1 MQQKLNKCGDINLA
15 KLKMK
20 SVRIIALRQDRKRL
34 LEHLQNSAL
43 VQIKKTEKSE
53 KGFSKIDMSSQMQV
67 FERNVTLTQQALN
80 VLDELAPEKKSMLSS
95 LAGRRII
102 DPDEIGVIAADA
114 GKVIDVCNRITELNK
129 VRADNAA
136 EQVRIRTSLA
146 QLEPWQ
152 NLDIPLNTGDTK
164 TTAVFI
170 GTLPKNYSDITL
182 SEELAQQSSELLF
195 DFEIQFSSKDM
206 TCVVLFV
213 PIIQKQMAEDAL
225 RNIGFAKPM
234 SPTSHTPKVK
244 TKRLIDRSE
253 QLRQETEKSKNEII
267 SYADMRDKIC
277 STQDYFRIRA
287 DKYNVISELDQT
299 KHVFVIN
306 GYMPEEDCEKLTQLC
321 DRVASCYIE
330 FSDVNDEEAPVKLKN
345 NKFAEPAQSIVN
357 MYSTPSHA
365 DIDPTPILA
374 FFFYFFFGMMFSD
387 AGYGL
392 LMVVAIGIV
401 LKIFKPDKNMR
412 NNLKLFQYCGVSTII
427 WGLIFGS
434 IFGDAPVA
442 IYNAFTGADLTMKEI
457 LPWPTLDPQ
466 KDALMLMVISIAF
479 GMVHILI
486 GMGCK
491 FYICWKQKDYAAA
504 LFDTGL
510 WMLMLVG
517 FAVLAV
523 GMITT
528 PILMYVGAGI
538 AIACAVGLIL
548 TQGRGKKGIVGKAI
562 GGMASLYDIT
572 SYISDLLSYSRLL
585 ALGLTTGVMAQ
596 VFNMLAT
603 MLGTNIIGIIFMIII
618 FIIGHAVTIGLNALG
633 SYVHTMRLQ
642 YVEMF
647 SKFYDGGGK
656 PFEPFTLNS
665 KYFKTKNSNDD

>member
-1 MQQKLNKCGDINLA
+1 
-15 KLKMK
+15 MK

-43 VQIKKTEKSE
+43 VQIKKNENSE
-53 KGFSKIDMSSQMQV
+53 KGFSKIDMNSQMQV

-80 VLDELAPEKKSMLSS
+80 VLDELAPQKKGMLSS
-95 LAGRRII
+95 LAGRKII

-114 GKVIDVCNRITELNK
+114 GKIIDECNRITELNK
-129 VRADNAA
+129 IRADNAA
-136 EQVRIRTSLA
+136 EQIRIRTALA

-170 GTLPKNYSDITL
+170 GTLPKEYSDITL
-182 SEELAQQSSELLF
+182 SEELAKQNTELIF
-195 DFEIQFSSKDM
+195 NFEIQFSSKDM
-206 TCVVLFV
+206 TCVVLFT
-213 PIIQKQMAEDAL
+213 PLAQKQQAEEAL

-234 SPTSHTPKVK
+234 TQTSHTPKVK
-244 TKRLIDRSE
+244 AERLR
-253 QLRQETEKSKNEII
+253 EKSVLLTKQSKAAEDEII
-267 SYADMRDKIC
+267 SYADMRGKIC
-277 STQDYFRIRA
+277 NTQDYFRIRA

-306 GYMPEEDCEKLTQLC
+306 GYIPEEDCDKLTQMC
-321 DRVASCYIE
+321 DRIASCYIE
-330 FSDVNDEEAPVKLKN
+330 FGDVNEEEAPVKLKN

-357 MYSTPSHA
+357 MYSPPSHA

-392 LMVVAIGIV
+392 LMVVVIGIV

-434 IFGDAPVA
+434 IFGDAPVS
-442 IYNAFTGADLTMKEI
+442 IYNAFTGASLTMKEI

-479 GMVHILI
+479 GLVHILI

-510 WMLMLVG
+510 WMLMLIG

-523 GMITT
+523 GMITA
-528 PILMYVGAGI
+528 PIVMYIGAGI
-538 AIACAVGLIL
+538 AVACAIGLIL
-548 TQGRGKKGIVGKAI
+548 TQGRGKKGIIGKAI
-562 GGMASLYDIT
+562 GGLASLYDIT

-603 MLGTNIIGIIFMIII
+603 MLGTNIIGIIFMIVI
-618 FIIGHAVTIGLNALG
+618 FVVGHAVTIGLNALG

-647 SKFYDGGGK
+647 SKFYEGGGQ

>member
-1 MQQKLNKCGDINLA
+1 
-15 KLKMK
+15 MK

-43 VQIKKTEKSE
+43 VQIKKNENSE
-53 KGFSKIDMSSQMQV
+53 KGFSKIDMNSQMQV

-80 VLDELAPEKKSMLSS
+80 VLDELAPQKKGMLSS
-95 LAGRRII
+95 LAGRKII

-114 GKVIDVCNRITELNK
+114 GKIIDECNRITELNK
-129 VRADNAA
+129 IRADNAA
-136 EQVRIRTSLA
+136 EQIRIRTALA

-152 NLDIPLNTGDTK
+152 NLDIPLNTEGTK

-170 GTLPKNYSDITL
+170 GTLPKGYTDVTL
-182 SEELAQQSSELLF
+182 SEELAKQNTELIF
-195 DFEIQFSSKDM
+195 NFEIQFSSKDM
-206 TCVVLFV
+206 TCVVLFA
-213 PIIQKQMAEDAL
+213 PLAQKQQAEEAL

-234 SPTSHTPKVK
+234 TQTSHTPKVK
-244 TKRLIDRSE
+244 AERLR
-253 QLRQETEKSKNEII
+253 EKSVLLTKQSKAAEDEII
-267 SYADMRDKIC
+267 SYANMREKIC
-277 STQDYFRIRA
+277 DTQDYFRIRA

-306 GYMPEEDCEKLTQLC
+306 GYIPEEDCDKLTQMC
-321 DRVASCYIE
+321 DRIASCYIE
-330 FSDVNDEEAPVKLKN
+330 FGDVNEEEAPVKLKN

-357 MYSTPSHA
+357 MYSPPSHA

-392 LMVVAIGIV
+392 LMVVVIGIV

-434 IFGDAPVA
+434 IFGDAPVS
-442 IYNAFTGADLTMKEI
+442 IYNAFTGASLTMKEI

-479 GMVHILI
+479 GLVHILI

-491 FYICWKQKDYAAA
+491 FHICWKQKDYAAA

-510 WMLMLVG
+510 WMLMLIG

-523 GMITT
+523 GMITA
-528 PILMYVGAGI
+528 PIVMYIGAGI
-538 AIACAVGLIL
+538 AVACAIGLIL

-562 GGMASLYDIT
+562 GGLASLYDIT

-603 MLGTNIIGIIFMIII
+603 MLGTNIIGIIFMIVI
-618 FIIGHAVTIGLNALG
+618 FVVGHAVTIGLNALG

-647 SKFYDGGGK
+647 SKFYDGGGQ

>member
-1 MQQKLNKCGDINLA
+1 
-15 KLKMK
+15 MK
-20 SVRIIALRQDRKRL
+20 TVRIIALRQDRKRL

-43 VQIKKTEKSE
+43 VQIRKTEKSE
-53 KGFSKIDMSSQMQV
+53 KGFSKVDMSSQMQV

-95 LAGRRII
+95 LSGRRVI

-114 GKVIDVCNRITELNK
+114 AKIIDVCNRITELNK
-129 VRADNAA
+129 IRADNAA
-136 EQVRIRTSLA
+136 EQVRIRTTLA

-170 GTLPKNYSDITL
+170 GTLPKDYSDITL
-182 SEELAQQSSELLF
+182 SEELAQQNSELMF
-195 DFEIQFSSKDM
+195 EFEIQFTSRDM
-206 TCVVLFV
+206 TCVVLFA
-213 PIIQKQMAEDAL
+213 PIAQKQMAENAL

-244 TKRLIDRSE
+244 SERLRDKSALLTKQSE
-253 QLRQETEKSKNEII
+253 DAKNKII
-267 SYADMRDKIC
+267 SYAGMRDKIC
-277 STQDYFRIRA
+277 NTQDYFRIRA
-287 DKYNVISELDQT
+287 DKYHVISELDQT

-306 GYMPEEDCEKLTQLC
+306 GYIPEEDCGKLSQMC
-321 DRVASCYIE
+321 ERIASCYIE
-330 FSDVNDEEAPVKLKN
+330 FDDVNEEEAPVKLKN

-357 MYSTPSHA
+357 MYSPPSHA

-392 LMVVAIGIV
+392 LMVVVIGIV
-401 LKIFKPDKNMR
+401 LKVFKPDKNMR

-434 IFGDAPVA
+434 IFGDAPVS
-442 IYNAFTGADLTMKEI
+442 IYNAFTGASLTMKEI

-479 GMVHILI
+479 GLVHILI
-486 GMGCK
+486 GMSCK

-523 GMITT
+523 GMITA
-528 PILMYVGAGI
+528 PIVMYIGAGI
-538 AIACAVGLIL
+538 AVASAVGLIL

-562 GGMASLYDIT
+562 GGLASLYDIT

-603 MLGTNIIGIIFMIII
+603 MLGTNIIGIIFMIVI
-618 FIIGHAVTIGLNALG
+618 FVVGHAVTIGLNALG

-647 SKFYDGGGK
+647 SKFYDGGGQ

-665 KYFKTKNSNDD
+665 KYFKAKNSNDD

>member
-1 MQQKLNKCGDINLA
+1 
-15 KLKMK
+15 
-20 SVRIIALRQDRKRL
+20 
-34 LEHLQNSAL
+34 
-43 VQIKKTEKSE
+43 
-53 KGFSKIDMSSQMQV
+53 MQV

-80 VLDELAPEKKSMLSS
+80 ILDELAPQKKGMLSA
-95 LAGRRII
+95 LAGRKEI
-102 DPDEIGVIAADA
+102 DPDEIGIIAANA
-114 GKVIDVCNRITELNK
+114 GKVIDECNRITELNK
-129 VRADNAA
+129 IRADNAA
-136 EQVRIRTSLA
+136 EQIRIRTALA

-152 NLDIPLNTGDTK
+152 NLDIPLNTEDTK

-170 GTLPKNYSDITL
+170 GTLPKGYNDVTL
-182 SEELAQQSSELLF
+182 SEELAKQNTELIF
-195 DFEIQFSSKDM
+195 NFEIQFSSKDM
-206 TCVVLFV
+206 TCVVLFT
-213 PIIQKQMAEDAL
+213 PLAQKQQAEEAL

-244 TKRLIDRSE
+244 SERLR
-253 QLRQETEKSKNEII
+253 EKSVLLTKQSEDAKDKII
-267 SYADMRDKIC
+267 SYAGTRDKIC
-277 STQDYFRIRA
+277 DTQDYFRIRA

-306 GYMPEEDCEKLTQLC
+306 GYIPEEDCDKLIQMC
-321 DRVASCYIE
+321 DRIASCYVE
-330 FSDVNDEEAPVKLKN
+330 FGDVNEEEAPVKLKN

-357 MYSTPSHA
+357 MYSPPSHA

-392 LMVVAIGIV
+392 LMVVVIGIV
-401 LKIFKPDKNMR
+401 LKVFKPDKNMR

-434 IFGDAPVA
+434 IFGDAPVS
-442 IYNAFTGADLTMKEI
+442 IYNAFTGASLTMKEI

-479 GMVHILI
+479 GLVHILI

-510 WMLMLVG
+510 WMLMLIG

-523 GMITT
+523 GIITT
-528 PILMYVGAGI
+528 PTLMYVGAGI

-562 GGMASLYDIT
+562 GGLASLYDIT

-603 MLGTNIIGIIFMIII
+603 MLGTNIIGIIFMIVI
-618 FIIGHAVTIGLNALG
+618 FVVGHAVTIGLNALG

-647 SKFYDGGGK
+647 SKFYEGGGQ

-665 KYFKTKNSNDD
+665 KYFKAKNSNDD